1 MIKIEVTKEKR
12 KEINDNHKAY
22 IEQTSVLKLEERF
35 KKIRTKKRELFKK
48 LFGDTESKRKI
59 SIIDFCLSP
68 NLEGMLKTFEDTF
81 SDVYGFKFSDKS
93 TDKQKE

>member
-35 KKIRTKKRELFKK
+35 KK
-48 LFGDTESKRKI
+48 
-59 SIIDFCLSP
+59 
-68 NLEGMLKTFEDTF
+68 
-81 SDVYGFKFSDKS
+81 
-93 TDKQKE
+93 